1 MQSRGRPAISFKA
14 TSPPSTQ
21 LEQRVN
27 QQEKQ
32 LAELKTAMSSM
43 EKRQGA
49 VQKDVNEVHQ
59 EVKKLDTSFDKSLR
73 KCVAQQERR
82 MKDGFDELKSLLMEM
97 SASGARPPS
106 KRVRDVED
114 DDEEMGG

>member
-1 MQSRGRPAISFKA
+1 MWQTDHF
-14 TSPPSTQ
+14 
-21 LEQRVN
+21 
-27 QQEKQ
+27 
-32 LAELKTAMSSM
+32 TAMSSM
-43 EKRQGA
+43 EKRQDA

-59 EVKKLDTSFDKSLR
+59 QVKKLDTSFDESLR
-73 KCVAQQERR
+73 KCVAQQDRR
-82 MKDGFDELKSLLMEM
+82 MKDGFDELKSLLMEW